1 MNKKL
6 ILIFLVISTFSCNR
20 DEGITNNNDDNSKG
34 VSVLIAE
41 KVSYKPVI
49 TYTGTIKPYR
59 EANLG
64 TAIPGRIERLY
75 FSEGD
80 RVSTGSLIVQ
90 LSGEA
95 TAMARYEYETLKK
108 DYERVERL
116 RERGSATQQDY
127 DHVKAKYKAAKAK
140 HDFFK
145 NNSEVRA
152 PFSGVIVEY
161 LVNEGETFSFS
172 PGLEPGYSHSSGIVR
187 LMQMDPVKVSID
199 VNETLIPKLNK
210 VKQTEITTDAYPDER
225 FEGKITFLRPVLSPA
240 SRTAAV
246 EITVNNP
253 DNKLMPGMFA
263 RVKLEMAEDSLVFLP
278 RHIVTDRD
286 NQTGYVWL
294 IKNGKAIRKQTTII
308 KEHNGRFAVTGILQG
323 DTIAVSGLHELSD
336 GKEVSGIR

>member
-1 MNKKL
+1 MNKRL

-20 DEGITNNNDDNSKG
+20 NEDITNNSNDNSKG

-41 KVSYKPVI
+41 KEIYKPVM

-80 RVSTGSLIVQ
+80 RVSKGSLIVQ

-116 RERGSATQQDY
+116 RERGSVTQQDY
-127 DHVKAKYKAAKAK
+127 DHIKAKYKAAKAK
-140 HDFFK
+140 YDFFK

-199 VNETLIPKLNK
+199 VNETLIPNLNK

-225 FEGKITFLRPVLSPA
+225 FEGKITFLRPVLSPV
-240 SRTAAV
+240 SRTATV
-246 EITVNNP
+246 EITVDNP

-278 RHIVTDRD
+278 RHIVTDRE

-294 IKNGKAIRKQTTII
+294 IKNGKAIRKQTNII

-323 DTIAVSGLHELSD
+323 DTIVVSGLYELSE
-336 GKEVSGIR
+336 GKEVRNIQ